1 MTLSSES
8 DNIGAFKKPDNS
20 GYRTM
25 ITNRTD
31 VSMVTVGE
39 ILWEPSQEWIEQT
52 NLHSYQ
58 QWLKA
63 NRNLEFDDLH
73 QLRRWSLDHLDDFW
87 QSIWDYF
94 NIEASTPPSAVLG
107 KRTMPGAEWFPGSK
121 LNYAQHIL
129 RNEKPGKTA
138 LLYANEDHVLHELG
152 WSELANSVRVLATQ
166 LRKMGVKPGDRI
178 GSYMT
183 NIPQA
188 VTALLACSSIGAIWS
203 SCSPDFG
210 THSVLDRLSQ
220 IEPKVL
226 FCVDGYHYKG
236 KAFDRKAEVKN
247 IIETLPSIEK
257 VIYFPYLDPD
267 DSSPPVENA
276 IFWNDLLDQPPV
288 SADEFEFE
296 QVPFDQPLW
305 VLFSSGTTGLPK
317 AIVHSH
323 GGILLEQH
331 KLGVLH
337 YNLKPEDRLFFFT
350 TTGWMMW
357 NFVVGSML
365 YGAVPILYDGN
376 PTYPEADAL
385 WKLAD
390 DAGAALFGASP
401 TLQQMQENMGIVPKD
416 KFAFKKLES
425 IMLAGSVVSAEC
437 TKWFY
442 DNVKSDLYV
451 APGSG
456 GTDICSGFNGPMPGL
471 PVKAGVIQMPH
482 LGVDLQAFD
491 EAGNSLI
498 NEVGEF
504 VVTQPMPSMP
514 IYFWHDEGNER
525 YKETYFEDYPGIW
538 RQGDYFM
545 INDEDGCFVLGR
557 SDATLNRYG
566 VRIGTSEIYRAV
578 DGMDEVEDSIIVN
591 LDLPGEQFFM
601 PLFVKL
607 PEGKVLDDSL
617 KQKICQKLRTD
628 YTPRHIPDDIYQ
640 VEEIP
645 YTLTGKKM
653 EVPIRKILMGK
664 DVSKAANRDAMSN
677 PGSLDYFITFQEEH
691 KDKLT

>member
-1 MTLSSES
+1 L
-8 DNIGAFKKPDNS
+8 IAK
-20 GYRTM
+20 
-25 ITNRTD
+25 
-31 VSMVTVGE
+31 
-39 ILWEPSQEWIEQT
+39 
-52 NLHSYQ
+52 
-58 QWLKA
+58 
-63 NRNLEFDDLH
+63 
-73 QLRRWSLDHLDDFW
+73 LRS
-87 QSIWDYF
+87 
-94 NIEASTPPSAVLG
+94 
-107 KRTMPGAEWFPGSK
+107 
-121 LNYAQHIL
+121 
-129 RNEKPGKTA
+129 
-138 LLYANEDHVLHELG
+138 
-152 WSELANSVRVLATQ
+152 
-166 LRKMGVKPGDRI
+166 
-178 GSYMT
+178 
-183 NIPQA
+183 
-188 VTALLACSSIGAIWS
+188 
-203 SCSPDFG
+203 
-210 THSVLDRLSQ
+210 
-220 IEPKVL
+220 
-226 FCVDGYHYKG
+226 
-236 KAFDRKAEVKN
+236 
-247 IIETLPSIEK
+247 
-257 VIYFPYLDPD
+257 
-267 DSSPPVENA
+267 SSPPVENA

-376 PTYPEADAL
+376 PTYPEPDAL

-664 DVSKAANRDAMSN
+664 DVSKAANRDAMAN